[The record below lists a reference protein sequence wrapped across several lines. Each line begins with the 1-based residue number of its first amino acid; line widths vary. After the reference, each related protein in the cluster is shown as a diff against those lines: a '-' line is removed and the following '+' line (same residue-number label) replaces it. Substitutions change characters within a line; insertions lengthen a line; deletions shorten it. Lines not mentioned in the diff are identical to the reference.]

1 MSSTPQFFV
10 GEETVTVDLEQGFWV
25 ELNRELDYGQ
35 ESELEGAAIRDI
47 GVSDSGQMKAEFSLH
62 SQRALMLALYIADW
76 NLVSPK
82 GKPVPLPDNLAERQK
97 AVMRLRPAW
106 GKRIVAEIEKLR
118 AEDGEPSSV
127 VVPPDEDGANPT

>member
-1 MSSTPQFFV
+1 MSSKPQFFV
-10 GEETVTVDLEQGFWV
+10 GEETAIIDLGDGFWV

-35 ESELEGAAIRDI
+35 ESELEGAAIRDV
-47 GVSDSGQMKAEFSLH
+47 GVDGNGQMRAEFSLNG
-62 SQRALMLALYIADW
+62 QRGLMLALYIADW

-97 AVMRLRPAW
+97 AVLRLRPAW

-118 AEDGEPSSV
+118 ADDGEPTAIA
-127 VVPPDEDGANPT
+127 VPADEDGANPT